1 MKGLVDSF
9 RTEYKVRR
17 RAEFSPYR
25 GVTLL
30 GSCFADNIG
39 VKLRESLAPV
49 CVNPVGPLF
58 NAKSIARALSIA
70 GGESAIRWFE
80 KDGERRS
87 WDSAAAYDAEAGY
100 AELRR
105 GLENS
110 EVVIITLGTA
120 IVYEHEGEVVANCH
134 KMAGGMFER
143 RMMSVA
149 EVVGCL
155 RESFERLKDK
165 RIIVTVSPVRHL
177 KEGFESNSVS
187 KAILRLA
194 ASELEKM
201 DNVEYFAAYE
211 IIMDDLRDYR
221 FCAEDMQHPSA
232 QAVDYVW
239 QKFRATYFSEVTDRQ
254 VTEGTALSH
263 RLAHRPL
270 NPESAGAQAFRAE
283 TEELVRAFRERL
295 EIRD

>member
-1 MKGLVDSF
+1 MKGSVDSF
-9 RTEYKVRR
+9 RTEYKVRS
-17 RAEFSPYR
+17 RAEFSPYS

-39 VKLRESLAPV
+39 GKLRESLAPV

-58 NAKSIARALSIA
+58 NAKSISRALAIA
-70 GGESAIRWFE
+70 CGDAAIRWFE

-87 WDSAAAYDAEAGY
+87 WDAAAAYDAEAGY

-120 IVYEHEGEVVANCH
+120 IVYEYEGVAVANCH

-143 RMMSVA
+143 RMMSVS

-155 RESFERLKDK
+155 REGFERLKDK
-165 RIIVTVSPVRHL
+165 RIIMTVSPVRHL
-177 KEGFESNSVS
+177 KEGFESNSIS
-187 KAILRLA
+187 KATLRLA
-194 ASELEKM
+194 AAELSEM

-221 FCAEDMQHPSA
+221 FCADDMQHPSA
-232 QAVDYVW
+232 QAVEYVW
-239 QKFRATYFSEVTDRQ
+239 QKFRATYFNEVTEGQ
-254 VTEGTALSH
+254 VAEGTALS
-263 RLAHRPL
+263 RRMAHRPM
-270 NPESAGAQAFRAE
+270 NPQSAAAQAFCAE
-283 TEELVRAFRERL
+283 TEELVRAFKERL
-295 EIRD
+295 EV